1 MQKGSEAVKK
11 IWEFAERFIG
21 MYNEN
26 RLPMAAAALSYH
38 LTMTFFPMVIVLYS
52 MLGNNYVK
60 AMRVLAFAEHLLAA
74 ETVSVIRDFL
84 TYVATDRSPA
94 MVAAGVT
101 VLISS
106 ASAAVRVLQSTI
118 GGMQGGERYRGIWG
132 FLISFVYSILLVAG
146 FYLVMIIMLAGRGL
160 MNKLNSF
167 IPIIDISRSWDSVRF
182 LILGGIVLLLFWG
195 IYLISQR
202 KEDRY
207 ETFAGAI
214 LATLAMVAVSL
225 AFSAIIGVSARYPL
239 VYGSLA
245 SLILLMM
252 WLYFTSLVIYCG
264 AAINI
269 VLRDMKKEKEKI
281 T

>member
-160 MNKLNSF
+160 MERLNSI
-167 IPIIDISRSWDSVRF
+167 IPLVDISAGWDSVRF
-182 LILGGIVLLLFWG
+182 LLLAGIELLMFWG
-195 IYLISQR
+195 IYLVSL
-202 KEDRY
+202 KKGESY
-207 ETFAGAI
+207 PTYPGAI
-214 LATLAMVAVSL
+214 LATLAMVAVSY
-225 AFSAIIGVSARYPL
+225 AFSAVLSASAKYPL

-245 SLILLMM
+245 SMILLML
-252 WLYFTSLVIYCG
+252 WLYSASLVIFCG
-264 AAINI
+264 AALNVI
-269 VLRDMKKEKEKI
+269 LRDVKREKI

>member
-1 MQKGSEAVKK
+1 MKK
-11 IWEFAERFIG
+11 IWAFAERFIG
-21 MYNEN
+21 MYNQN

-146 FYLVMIIMLAGRGL
+146 IYLVMIIMLAGRGL

-252 WLYFTSLVIYCG
+252 WLYFCSLVIYCG

-269 VLRDMKKEKEKI
+269 VLRDMKAEKEKI

>member
-1 MQKGSEAVKK
+1 MKK
-11 IWEFAERFIG
+11 IWAFVERFVN

-38 LTMTFFPMVIVLYS
+38 LTMTFFPMVIVLYT

-60 AMRVLAFAEHLLAA
+60 AMRVLAFAEHLLAD

-94 MVAAGVT
+94 MLAAGVT

-146 FYLVMIIMLAGRGL
+146 IYLVMIIMLAGRGL

-167 IPIIDISRSWDSVRF
+167 IPIVDISRSWDSVRF
-182 LILGGIVLLLFWG
+182 LILGGVVLLLFWG

-202 KEDRY
+202 REDRY

-252 WLYFTSLVIYCG
+252 WLYFCSLVIYCG